1 VSAGVSWKG
10 WRAVLRVAWR
20 DARRRKGRTALV
32 ALMIAI
38 PVAAV
43 VAITTAAVSGRLP
56 WSVLEQR
63 RFGDADIRV
72 NGYPGGF
79 ERSAW
84 GDVPL
89 ADTDGIV
96 ADLVAKLPAGSE
108 VVEVEHV
115 TRFLLFDGWYQP
127 VLVTNIPLTGMTADV
142 YPLRSGR
149 APAAS
154 DEIVLSPA
162 LLRSL
167 DGEVGES
174 ITLRFGTYTVTGT
187 AVNPAYKGEP
197 LAFLAPG
204 TPIPQPATPPGREFG
219 PFYGPRLFVRLPERL
234 TGPDFSGLFSSSRLP
249 DGVEVRLPIAGER
262 MPLRSEE
269 QLILTVGQSL
279 GLFAMGIV
287 VAAALAIGARRQLR
301 EHGLLLAQGADPSHV
316 AAVVVTYGAL
326 CGLIGAVAGAAVGLG
341 GAVAYFRTGLA
352 DRFSDELVG
361 PVTWSP
367 GATLVAI
374 VLGVLAAAL
383 AAWRPAHQAASVPVL
398 SSLAGRR
405 PLPAVTAT
413 LPLKGLL
420 IGAGGLAA
428 IGVGVGSQTW
438 QVIAFGG
445 ALVMLS
451 CVVCSPAIVSLL
463 ERLSGGRRTLT
474 RLAWRDLARQRGRV
488 APVVA
493 AITVVA
499 ALLLTGATL
508 ATSDR
513 AGWSD
518 RRQGPSDLVRLSEYT
533 EDRTG
538 ASGLTAEEIQRVRSL
553 LDVVAEVPFVT
564 TPGWVDG
571 SPFVVGGDL
580 VQAGPELLDLLGV
593 TDPAA
598 SEALRSG
605 RPVVFGRASDLPV
618 VARFWSDTDPA
629 GMPTEIDLDDA
640 VFVAPARSTHVHPG
654 AIVPPGFVDL
664 PALPDF
670 NTGLFLRT
678 STPIDGPLADRLFDL
693 NQELGG
699 QANDPE
705 AGTPANRRYVALSYV
720 FPGSPDRLDGP
731 MLIALGVAALAVLGV
746 VALGLALTTNESR
759 GDLATLAAL
768 GAGPRTRRRIVGTQA
783 MTMTALGTWMAVP
796 AGLLPAIVAWRSQ
809 RGSQDGWF
817 VYGADTISRTVDVP
831 WLLVAAVVLALPV
844 LAGLTAAAFTRS
856 IPARLDDR
864 RV

>member
-1 VSAGVSWKG
+1 VSAGVSWTG

-32 ALMIAI
+32 AMMIAI

-43 VAITTAAVSGRLP
+43 VAVTTAAVSGRLP
-56 WSVLEQR
+56 WSVMEQR

-72 NGYPGGF
+72 NGYPAGI
-79 ERSAW
+79 ERSGW

-96 ADLVAKLPAGSE
+96 ADLLAKVPAGSE
-108 VVEVEHV
+108 VVEVDHV
-115 TRFLLFDGWYQP
+115 TRFLLVDGWYQP

-149 APAAS
+149 APAAA
-154 DEIVLSPA
+154 DEIVLSPG

-167 DGEVGES
+167 GGEVGAPL
-174 ITLRFGTYTVTGT
+174 TLRFGTYTVTGT

-204 TPIPQPATPPGREFG
+204 TPIPQPAALRSDYG
-219 PFYGPRLFVRLPERL
+219 PSYGPRLFVRLPERL
-234 TGPDFSGLFSSSRLP
+234 NGPDLSALFPSSRLP
-249 DGVEVRLPIAGER
+249 EGVEVRLPMAGER

-341 GAVAYFRTGLA
+341 GAVAFFRTGLA
-352 DRFSDELVG
+352 DRFSDDLVG

-374 VLGVLAAAL
+374 VLGVAAAAL
-383 AAWRPAHQAASVPVL
+383 AAWRPAHQAAKVPVL

-405 PLPAVTAT
+405 PLPAVTAA

-420 IGAGGLAA
+420 VGAGGLAA

-451 CVVCSPAIVSLL
+451 CVVCSPALVSSL
-463 ERLSGGRRTLT
+463 ERLSGRRRTLT

-513 AGWSD
+513 ARWDD
-518 RRQGPSDLVRLSEYT
+518 RSQGPSDLVRLSEYA
-533 EDRTG
+533 EVRTG
-538 ASGLTAEEIQRVRSL
+538 ASGVTAEEIRQVRDL
-553 LDVVAEVPFVT
+553 LDVVSEVPFVT
-564 TPGWVDG
+564 TPGWVDS
-571 SPFVVGGDL
+571 SPFVAGVDL
-580 VQAGPELLDLLGV
+580 VQAGPELLDVLGV

-598 SEALRSG
+598 SEALRAG

-640 VFVAPARSTHVHPG
+640 VFVAPAGTTHVHPG

-664 PALPDF
+664 STLPDF
-670 NTGLFLRT
+670 TTGLFLRT
-678 STPIDGPLADRLFDL
+678 STPIDGPTADRLFDL
-693 NQELGG
+693 QQELGG
-699 QANDPE
+699 ASDDPE
-705 AGTPANRRYVALSYV
+705 AGTPANRRYVNVSYV
-720 FPGSPDRLDGP
+720 THSQERLDGP

-796 AGLLPAIVAWRSQ
+796 AGLLPAIVAWRSVD
-809 RGSQDGWF
+809 RGPQDGWF